1 MLTLD
6 WLAQSL
12 YNAHFWLVGFNAHN
26 FAFAQTNQSCFSVEV
41 LHQYFE
47 ATAQIP
53 IYLSNSS
60 FSCHS
65 NLDDSH
71 VRDLRET
78 ETKETCVNVA
88 METDSDWD
96 GLYTT
101 TTSRDSTVA
110 GLFYAWIT
118 LIDNVIRLRGCV
130 IHPKCDLL
138 AVHLIVRMTT
148 EWVSECAVGRPR
160 EYSSGKTYN
169 WRGRTS

>member
-6 WLAQSL
+6 WLDQSL

-26 FAFAQTNQSCFSVEV
+26 FAFAQVVFQKKCYINTSKPQPRYQFTC
-41 LHQYFE
+41 L
-47 ATAQIP
+47 TP
-53 IYLSNSS
+53 WYLS

-65 NLDDSH
+65 NLDDSL
-71 VRDLRET
+71 VPDLPEA

-88 METDSDWD
+88 VETNSDWD

-101 TTSRDSTVA
+101 TTSQDSTVA

-138 AVHLIVRMTT
+138 AVHLIARMTT

-160 EYSSGKTYN
+160 DYSSGKTYN